1 MKTNFA
7 ATLARRCASA
17 PGLTLVGADGVV
29 IKKGQPHGW
38 GDMKAD
44 VETFADWFDARLLNS
59 ETQRTP

>member
-7 ATLARRCASA
+7 ATLARGCAFA
-17 PGLTLVGADGVV
+17 FGLTLAGADGVV

-38 GDMKAD
+38 GDIKAD

-59 ETQRTP
+59 ETQQTR